1 MLLYAPVITPRLRYM
16 ASFAGTM
23 ITGQPLALTDNNTE
37 AQNYQG
43 PLINYSSNRVRQ
55 LEYHIYPQGLLF
67 ETGIKSIKPEVTVE
81 DGLPAFFITAGQ
93 HSFDVLAAS
102 FYLISRYEE
111 YLPSTPDSYG
121 RFDHRHSLA
130 WQAQFLDRPLVNEW
144 MNQLRAKLAQQ
155 FGTLP
160 QPPRPVSFLPTY
172 DIDIAWSYLHKGW
185 LRTLGAGMAALI
197 KGNWKQLKERLQ
209 VLRGRAKDPF
219 DAYGWMNQLHE
230 RLKLKPYY
238 FFLLAPRRGRY
249 DKNIS
254 PTHKAMQ
261 ALVADHLIRYP
272 VGIHPSWR
280 SGDDPAQ
287 LQAELQLLAQLSGQA
302 VQSSRQHYIRMQLPQ
317 TYRRLVAAGIG
328 FDFSMG
334 YGSINGFRASVASP
348 FYWYD
353 LEKEEQTALLLFPF
367 CYMEANSF
375 YEQKYTAQQA
385 LTEMRHYRDVVANA
399 NGTLITVWHNNFLG
413 SDTALQEWKQ
423 IYQTFLEETA
433 AASQPAF

>member
-23 ITGQPLALTDNNTE
+23 MTGQALTLTDNITE

-43 PLINYSSNRVRQ
+43 PLINYSSHQLRP
-55 LEYHIYPQGLLF
+55 LEYQIYPQGLLS
-67 ETGIKSIKPEVTVE
+67 ETGIKTIKPEMTEE
-81 DGLPAFFITAGQ
+81 DGMPVFFTTPGQ
-93 HSFDVLAAS
+93 HSFDILAAS
-102 FYLISRYEE
+102 FYLLSRYEE
-111 YLPSTPDSYG
+111 YQSSPPDSYG

-130 WQAQFLDRPLVNEW
+130 WQAQFLDRPLINEW
-144 MNQLRAKLAQQ
+144 MNHLRAQLAQQ

-172 DIDIAWSYLHKGW
+172 DIDIAWSYLHKGR
-185 LRTLGAGMAALI
+185 LRTLGGSLVSLV
-197 KGNWKQLKERLQ
+197 KGNWKQFAARLQ
-209 VLRGRAKDPF
+209 VLRGRRKDPY

-230 RLKLKPYY
+230 RLKLRPYY

-254 PTHKAMQ
+254 PQHKAMQ
-261 ALVADHLIRYP
+261 TLVSDHLIRYP

-280 SGDDPAQ
+280 SGDETAQ
-287 LQAELQLLAQLSGQA
+287 LQQELQVLAQLSGQA
-302 VQSSRQHYIRMQLPQ
+302 VQASRQHYIRMQLPQ
-317 TYRRLVAAGIG
+317 TYRRLIEAGIG

-353 LEKEEQTALLLFPF
+353 LDKEQQTSLLLFPF

-375 YEQKYTAQQA
+375 YEQKYTAAQA
-385 LTEMRHYRDVVANA
+385 LTEMRHYRDVVASA
-399 NGTLITVWHNNFLG
+399 NGTLITIWHNNFLG
-413 SDTALQEWKQ
+413 TDAAVQEWRQ
-423 IYQTFLEETA
+423 AYQTFLEETA
-433 AASQPAF
+433 TTGQPAF

>member
-1 MLLYAPVITPRLRYM
+1 M
-16 ASFAGTM
+16 
-23 ITGQPLALTDNNTE
+23 TGQPLTLTDNSNE

-43 PLINYSSNRVRQ
+43 PLINYSNSRIRP
-55 LEYHIYPQGLLF
+55 LEYHIYPHGLLA
-67 ETGIKSIKPEVTVE
+67 EEGTKTIKPEVKVE
-81 DGLPAFFITAGQ
+81 DGLPVFFITPGQ
-93 HSFDVLAAS
+93 HSFDILAAS

-111 YLPSTPDSYG
+111 YLSSTPDSYG

-130 WQAQFLDRPLVNEW
+130 WQSRFLDRPLVNEW
-144 MNQLRAKLAQQ
+144 INQLRAKLAQQ

-185 LRTLGAGMAALI
+185 LRTFGAGVAALV
-197 KGNWKQLKERLQ
+197 KGNWKQFGERLQ
-209 VLRGRAKDPF
+209 VLRGRRKDPF

-230 RLKLKPYY
+230 RLKLRPYY
-238 FFLLAPRRGRY
+238 FFLLAPHRGKY
-249 DKNIS
+249 DKNIA
-254 PTHKAMQ
+254 PQHNAMR

-280 SGDDPAQ
+280 SGDEPAQ
-287 LQAELQLLAQLSGQA
+287 LQQEIRLLAQLSGQP
-302 VQSSRQHYIRMQLPQ
+302 VQASRQHYIRMQLPQ
-317 TYRRLVAAGIG
+317 TYRRLLEAGIG

-353 LEKEEQTALLLFPF
+353 LEKEQETSLLLFPF

-375 YEQKYTAQQA
+375 YEQKYTAEQA
-385 LTEMRHYRDVVANA
+385 LAEMRHYRDVVANA
-399 NGTLITVWHNNFLG
+399 NGTLITIWHNNFLG
-413 SDTALQEWKQ
+413 TDSSLQEWKQ